1 MQPQEL
7 RRANV
12 AKLGIVPEH
21 DIRELLFI
29 QYLLV
34 GGVFWPARNT
44 MIWCA
49 PLSSLPP
56 WGRKKRGAH

>member
-1 MQPQEL
+1 VQPQEL

-29 QYLLV
+29 Q
-34 GGVFWPARNT
+34 
-44 MIWCA
+44 
-49 PLSSLPP
+49 
-56 WGRKKRGAH
+56 